1 MEDCDVIILGAGPAG
16 LSAGLFSARYGLKT
30 IILEKDEVGGRAN
43 QITKITTYPG
53 ILESSGKDLIAKM
66 RAHAEKFGAIIKM
79 QSPKSIEIQG
89 NLKIVHTRK
98 VDYRAKTL
106 IIATGM
112 TPRVLGIPGEKEFT
126 GMGVSYCATCDA
138 DFYQDQKVVVV
149 GDNNE
154 AINEGLLICKFASEV
169 DVIVNKPEG
178 SLTCSKANQE
188 RAEKEPKMHF
198 IWNTAIESIYGE
210 MNVEGIKI
218 KNLTNNQVAD
228 LPCDGV
234 FFFLGM
240 MPATAIV
247 KDLVELDSQ
256 GYIHTKE
263 DMSTGDDGI
272 FAIGDTR
279 KRYLSQVL
287 TSASD
292 GAIAAAAAQKYI
304 ATH

>member
-1 MEDCDVIILGAGPAG
+1 MENCDVLILGAGPAG

-53 ILESSGKDLIAKM
+53 ILESSGEDLIAKM
-66 RAHAEKFGAIIKM
+66 RKHAENFGAIIKM
-79 QSPKSIEIQG
+79 QSPKAIELQDG
-89 NLKIVHTRK
+89 YKIVHTRK
-98 VDYRAKTL
+98 VDYKAKTL
-106 IIATGM
+106 IVATGM

-169 DVIVNKPEG
+169 DVIVNKPDG
-178 SLTCSKANQE
+178 HLTCSQANQE
-188 RAEKEPKMHF
+188 RAQKEPKMHF
-198 IWNTAIESIYGE
+198 IWNTTIEAVHGD
-210 MNVEGIKI
+210 MNVEGVTL
-218 KNLTNNQVAD
+218 KNLTTNQTSD
-228 LPCDGV
+228 LACDGV

-247 KDLVELDSQ
+247 KDIVPVDQQ
-256 GYIHTKE
+256 GYLHTKE
-263 DMSTGDDGI
+263 DMSVNDQGI
-272 FAIGDTR
+272 FAAGDTR
-279 KRYLSQVL
+279 AKYLSQVL

-292 GAIAAAAAQKYI
+292 GAIAAAGAQRYI

>member
-1 MEDCDVIILGAGPAG
+1 MEDCDVLILGAGPAG

-53 ILESSGKDLIAKM
+53 ILEASGADLIAKM
-66 RAHAEKFGAIIKM
+66 RAHAEKFGAVIKM
-79 QSPKSIEIQG
+79 QSPKSIKIQDG
-89 NLKIVHTRK
+89 YKIVHTRK
-98 VDYRAKTL
+98 VDYKTKTL
-106 IIATGM
+106 IVATGM
-112 TPRVLGIPGEKEFT
+112 TPRVLGIPGEEEFT

-138 DFYQDQKVVVV
+138 DFYQDQKVAVV

-154 AINEGLLICKFASEV
+154 AISEGLLICKFASEV
-169 DVIVNKPEG
+169 DLIVNKPKG
-178 SLTCSKANQE
+178 QLTCSKANQK
-188 RAEKEPKMHF
+188 RADKEPKMHF
-198 IWNTAIESIYGE
+198 IWNTEVEDVHGD
-210 MNVEGIKI
+210 MNVEGLKI
-218 KNLTNNQVAD
+218 KNLATGKETD

-240 MPATAIV
+240 MPATAII
-247 KDLVELDSQ
+247 KDIVELDDQ
-256 GYIHTKE
+256 GYMHAEE
-263 DMSTGDDGI
+263 DMSVGDQGI
-272 FAIGDTR
+272 FAAGDTR